1 MISAT
6 GRTTLKAQTPPGEDT
21 PLTQERSASL
31 TLAVA
36 LVLSAVIAGVA
47 LNMAVDRFRA
57 VERYVSVRGLAELEV
72 PADVAVWPV
81 TYSAG
86 GATPA
91 EVQARLDEAEELIR
105 AFLYR
110 AGFEARDI
118 GKSPPRL
125 TDMLAHHY
133 GDRPPAERF
142 RAESTLTLRS
152 EQPERV
158 REAAQRADELVAA
171 GVVLATQW
179 GAPVQYLF
187 TGLNDIKPEMIAA
200 ATRDAQAA
208 ADKFAED
215 SGGRVG
221 GIRRGSQG
229 YFSIEDR
236 DAWTP
241 EIKRVRVVTSVD
253 YFLSDR

>member
-1 MISAT
+1 
-6 GRTTLKAQTPPGEDT
+6 
-21 PLTQERSASL
+21 
-31 TLAVA
+31 
-36 LVLSAVIAGVA
+36 
-47 LNMAVDRFRA
+47 MAVDRFRA

-86 GATPA
+86 GTTPA
-91 EVQARLDEAEELIR
+91 EVQARLEEAEGVIR
-105 AFLYR
+105 AFLTR
-110 AGFEARDI
+110 AGFAPEDI

-125 TDMLAHHY
+125 TDLHAHHY
-133 GDRPPAERF
+133 GDRPPPERF

-152 EQPERV
+152 QEPDKV
-158 REAAQRADELVAA
+158 RAAAQRADELVAA
-171 GVVLATQW
+171 GVVLATHW
-179 GAPVQYLF
+179 GDPVQYLF
-187 TGLNDIKPEMIAA
+187 TGLNDIKPAMIAA

-215 SGGRVG
+215 SGGKVG

-253 YFLSDR
+253 YFLSDG

>member
-1 MISAT
+1 M
-6 GRTTLKAQTPPGEDT
+6 K
-21 PLTQERSASL
+21 QEHHGSI
-31 TLAVA
+31 TLAAA
-36 LVLSAVIAGVA
+36 LVVAAVIVGVA

-57 VERYVSVRGLAELEV
+57 VERYVSVRGLAEQEV

-81 TYSAG
+81 TYAAA

-91 EVQARLDEAEELIR
+91 EVQARLDEAESVIR
-105 AFLYR
+105 AFLTR
-110 AGFEARDI
+110 AGFDAEAI

-125 TDMLAHHY
+125 TDMHAHHY
-133 GDRPPAERF
+133 GDRPPPERF

-152 EQPERV
+152 QQPDKV
-158 REAAQRADELVAA
+158 RAAAQRADELVAA

-187 TGLNDIKPEMIAA
+187 TGLNDIKPAMIAA

-215 SGGRVG
+215 SGGKVG

-253 YFLSDR
+253 YFLSDG

>member
-1 MISAT
+1 MN
-6 GRTTLKAQTPPGEDT
+6 TL
-21 PLTQERSASL
+21 RASL
-31 TLAVA
+31 PLPVALIVSA
-36 LVLSAVIAGVA
+36 LVLGIA

-57 VERYVSVRGLAELEV
+57 AERYLSVRGLAEQEV
-72 PADVAVWPV
+72 PADVAIWPL
-81 TYSAG
+81 TFAAG
-86 GATPA
+86 GSTPA
-91 EVQARLDEAEELIR
+91 EVQQRLDDSEAIVRRFLDEA
-105 AFLYR
+105 
-110 AGFEARDI
+110 GFAASEI

-125 TDMLAHHY
+125 SDLHAHHY
-133 GDRPPAERF
+133 GDRPPPERF
-142 RAESTLTLRS
+142 RAEATLTLRS
-152 EQPERV
+152 NDPDRV
-158 REAAQRADELVAA
+158 RVTAQRADELVAQ
-171 GVVLATQW
+171 GVVLTTQW

-187 TGLNDIKPEMIAA
+187 TGLNAIKPEMIAA

-208 ADKFAED
+208 AEKFAAD

-253 YFLSDR
+253 YFLSGP